1 VRKRWHCSDISH
13 SEIPS
18 MRIGARKAPKPR
30 FAGRRLKQHLKA
42 ASERVF
48 GVADLATGIEV

>member
-1 VRKRWHCSDISH
+1 
-13 SEIPS
+13 